1 MGEDLVHALAD
12 LKEEEAIRITQER
25 LNAEEDPL
33 EILEDATRAMEIVG
47 ERFAD
52 ESYFI
57 PDLVYSGEILRKIS
71 EMIKPKL
78 PGTVKKKESIGKF
91 LIGTVAGDIH
101 DIGKD
106 IVKFMLDVHR
116 YQVYDLGVDV
126 SPEIFVNKIREVE
139 PDIVGLSGLLTIAF
153 GSMKETIDAIDSAGL
168 REKLKIV
175 VGGPQVDDQIRKYSG
190 ADAYCRDAMCVIAL
204 AKEWIG
210 GK

>member
-1 MGEDLVHALAD
+1 
-12 LKEEEAIRITQER
+12 
-25 LNAEEDPL
+25 
-33 EILEDATRAMEIVG
+33 
-47 ERFAD
+47 
-52 ESYFI
+52 
-57 PDLVYSGEILRKIS
+57 
-71 EMIKPKL
+71 MIKPKL

>member
-1 MGEDLVHALAD
+1 MGEDLVNALAD
-12 LKEEEAIRITQER
+12 LKEEEALRITQER

-33 EILEDATRAMEIVG
+33 EILDDTARAMEIVG

-52 ESYFI
+52 RSYFI

-71 EMIKPKL
+71 EMIKPK
-78 PGTVKKKESIGKF
+78 
-91 LIGTVAGDIH
+91 
-101 DIGKD
+101 
-106 IVKFMLDVHR
+106 FMLDVHGF
-116 YQVYDLGVDV
+116 QVYDLGVDV
-126 SPEIFVNKIREVE
+126 SSEIFVNKIREVE

-153 GSMKETIDAIDSAGL
+153 GSMKETIDAIHSAGL

-190 ADAYCRDAMCVIAL
+190 ADAYCQDAMCGVSL